1 MMDKRIGT
9 RNAEKNTWPEQTI
22 SGQPYTRKEQLSTIS
37 LGRGYF
43 AVKDAKPA
51 KNEDALILELQE
63 IVKDLATPKTK
74 ASKDVSNG

>member
-9 RNAEKNTWPEQTI
+9 RNTEKNTWPEQTV
-22 SGQPYTRKEQLSTIS
+22 SGASYTRKEQLSTIS

-43 AVKDAKPA
+43 AVKDAKPV

-63 IVKDLATPKTK
+63 IVRDLTAPKLK
-74 ASKDVSNG
+74 ASKDASNG